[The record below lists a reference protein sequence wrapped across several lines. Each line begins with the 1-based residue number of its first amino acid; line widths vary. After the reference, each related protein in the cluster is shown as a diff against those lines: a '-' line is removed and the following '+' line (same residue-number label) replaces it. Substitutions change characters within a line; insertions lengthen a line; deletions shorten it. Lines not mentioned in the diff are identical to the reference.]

1 MPRRSLRLSPPE
13 AARLSAGD
21 AAAAAL
27 LAAAAARASA
37 NLVAINLAAG
47 AENELVAR
55 AREVAEDAADSARFV
70 LDS

>member
-1 MPRRSLRLSPPE
+1 MRPRPRCWPRLPPARPRTWSP
-13 AARLSAGD
+13 
-21 AAAAAL
+21 
-27 LAAAAARASA
+27 
-37 NLVAINLAAG
+37 INLAAG